1 MNELTPESYPM
12 DDQASQDIRDRN
24 SVLELIE
31 QTNIAEKLDEDKLR
45 KIGSDC
51 KAAYDADL
59 DSRKDWEKDM
69 EEWLKLAA
77 QMREDKT
84 YPWPGASNIKYPLIS
99 TAAMQFSA
107 RAFPA
112 LVPGDGKIVKSR
124 IYGKDPQGEKAS
136 KADRVSTYMNFQL
149 TYDMPYWI
157 DEMDKLLMSVS
168 VFGMM
173 FKKTYYNTLHKKVE
187 SKLIYPENLV
197 VDYWARSL
205 EEAERISEIVYLP
218 PREVESKKK
227 RGLFLEKDYE
237 KQVPPER
244 QPPFFNLTSGQ
255 TPPVVEET
263 TPLQFV
269 EQHCYLDLDDDGIV
283 EPYVVTFHAKS
294 GCVARITA
302 RFTDQDIILDDDN
315 EIVAVTPIQYY
326 TKYGF
331 IPNPDGSF
339 YDLGFGP
346 LLGPI
351 NEAVNTLVNQLVDA
365 GTVNNLQAG
374 FIGKGLRVK
383 MGDANFKP
391 GEWKVVNAVGDD
403 IRKQLVPL
411 PANPP
416 SPVLFQL
423 LGMLVTSGKELASV
437 AEIFT
442 GKMPGQNT
450 PATTTQETIEQGMKV
465 FTAIYKRVYG
475 SLEKEFKKIYRLNK
489 IYINED
495 KYVNV
500 LDDNVGPDDFND
512 ESYDICPAAD
522 PTASTATEK
531 LQKAMALVPL
541 LQLGTIDP
549 MQVTMRIL
557 EAQEQPNWQ
566 QLIPGM
572 AETGQPQPQPPP
584 PDPKVMAA
592 QAKAETDQKKAQMDM
607 MAKQQDMEMNQRS
620 KEMELAMKAQ
630 EKQIDLQNKIVESRM
645 DMQIARDKQVIARQD
660 AQNKMMLSDAQHKQK
675 LQQESEKSAQ
685 RQSSQSGSR
694 TQSRKQSSKK

>member
-1 MNELTPESYPM
+1 MEDPQS
-12 DDQASQDIRDRN
+12 ADIEERN
-24 SVLELIE
+24 YVLELIE

-51 KAAYDADL
+51 KAAFDEDI
-59 DSRKDWEKDM
+59 DSRKEWERNLED
-69 EEWLKLAA
+69 WLKLAA
-77 QMREDKT
+77 QVRDEKS
-84 YPWPGASNIKYPLIS
+84 YPWPNASNVKYPLIS

-124 IYGKDPQGEKAS
+124 IFGKDPTAEKAS

-149 TYDMPYWI
+149 TYDMPYWV

-168 VFGMM
+168 VFGLM
-173 FKKTYYNTLHKKVE
+173 FKKTFYNTLDKKVE
-187 SKLIYPENLV
+187 SKLIYPENFV
-197 VDYWARSL
+197 VDYWTRSL

-227 RGLFLEKDYE
+227 RGIFLDKDYLKAVPTE
-237 KQVPPER
+237 NKPVFFNSTTNQVPP
-244 QPPFFNLTSGQ
+244 S
-255 TPPVVEET
+255 VEET
-263 TPLQFV
+263 APLLFI

-283 EPYVVTFHAKS
+283 EPYVVTFHHKS
-294 GCVARITA
+294 GCIARITA
-302 RFTDQDIILDDDN
+302 RFTDNDVIMENGD
-315 EIVAVTPIQYY
+315 IVAVRPIQYY

-339 YDLGFGP
+339 YDLGFGC
-346 LLGPI
+346 LLGPL
-351 NEAVNTLVNQLVDA
+351 NEAVNTLVNQLIDA
-365 GTVNNLQAG
+365 GTINNLQSG
-374 FIGKGLRVK
+374 FIGKGLRMK

-391 GEWKVVNAVGDD
+391 GEWKVVNSVGDD

-411 PANPP
+411 PSKEP

-442 GKMPGQNT
+442 GKLPGQNT

-465 FTAIYKRVYG
+465 FTAIYKRIYG
-475 SLEKEFKKIYRLNK
+475 ALEKEFKKIYRLNK
-489 IYINED
+489 IYTNQK
-495 KYVNV
+495 KYVAV
-500 LDDNVGPDDFND
+500 LDDQIGPDDFND

-557 EAQEQPNWQ
+557 EAQEQPNWE

-572 AETGQPQPQPPP
+572 AETGQPQPQQPP
-584 PDPKVMAA
+584 PDPKVIAM
-592 QAKAETDQKKAQMDM
+592 QEKAKIDQQKAQMDM
-607 MAKQQDMEMNQRS
+607 MAKQKEMEMNQRS
-620 KEMELAMKAQ
+620 KEAELAMKAQ
-630 EKQIDLQNKIVESRM
+630 ENQIDLQNKVVQSRM
-645 DMQIARDKQVIARQD
+645 DMQLAQQKQMVARQD
-660 AQNKMMLSDAQHKQK
+660 AQNKMVLKDAQHKQA
-675 LQQESEKSAQ
+675 LRQESEKSAQ
-685 RQSSQSGSR
+685 RQNSKNGSA
-694 TQSRKQSSKK
+694 TPSRKPSSKN

>member
-1 MNELTPESYPM
+1 MEDPPS
-12 DDQASQDIRDRN
+12 ADIEERN
-24 SVLELIE
+24 YVLELIE

-51 KAAYDADL
+51 KAAFDEDM
-59 DSRKDWEKDM
+59 DSRSEWEKNLED
-69 EEWLKLAA
+69 WLKLAA
-77 QMREDKT
+77 QVREDKSF
-84 YPWPGASNIKYPLIS
+84 PWPNASNVKYPLIS

-124 IYGKDPQGEKAS
+124 IFGKDPTAEKAS

-149 TYDMPYWI
+149 TYDMPYWV

-168 VFGMM
+168 VFGLM
-173 FKKTYYNTLHKKVE
+173 FKKTFYNTLDKKVE

-197 VDYWARSL
+197 VDYWTRSL

-227 RGLFLEKDYE
+227 RGIFLDKDYL
-237 KQVPPER
+237 KAVPAEQKPV
-244 QPPFFNLTSGQ
+244 FFNSTTGQ
-255 TPPVVEET
+255 TPPSVEET
-263 TPLQFV
+263 TPLQFI

-283 EPYVVTFHAKS
+283 EPYVVTFHYKS

-302 RFTDQDIILDDDN
+302 RFTDNDVIMEDGD
-315 EIVAVTPIQYY
+315 IVAVRPIQYY

-339 YDLGFGP
+339 YDLGFGS
-346 LLGPI
+346 LLGPL

-374 FIGKGLRVK
+374 FIGKGLRLK
-383 MGDANFKP
+383 MGDSNFKP

-411 PANPP
+411 PAKEP
-416 SPVLFQL
+416 SPVLFNL

-442 GKMPGQNT
+442 GKLPGQNT

-489 IYINED
+489 IYTNEK
-495 KYVNV
+495 KYVAV
-500 LDDNVGPDDFND
+500 LDDQIGPDDFND

-531 LQKAMALVPL
+531 LQKAMALLPL

-557 EAQEQPNWQ
+557 EAQEQPNWE

-584 PDPKVMAA
+584 PDPKVMAM
-592 QAKAETDQKKAQMDM
+592 QEKAKIDQQKAQMDM
-607 MAKQQDMEMNQRS
+607 MAKQQDMEMNQRTR
-620 KEMELAMKAQ
+620 EMELAMKEQ
-630 EKQIDLQNKIVESRM
+630 ENQIDLQNKVVQSRM
-645 DMQIARDKQVIARQD
+645 DMQAAQQKQFVQRQD
-660 AQNKMMLSDAQHKQK
+660 AANK
-675 LQQESEKSAQ
+675 LQVGEAKHQQAMRQAKEASSVQ
-685 RQSSQSGSR
+685 RQSSKNGSR
-694 TQSRKQSSKK
+694 TPSRKQSSKN